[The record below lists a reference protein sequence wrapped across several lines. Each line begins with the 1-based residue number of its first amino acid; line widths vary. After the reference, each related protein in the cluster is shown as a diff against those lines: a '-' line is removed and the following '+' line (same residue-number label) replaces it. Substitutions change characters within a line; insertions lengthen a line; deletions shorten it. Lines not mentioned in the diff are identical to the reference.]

1 LPDRKPVRYGAAGSV
16 DAVTREIIR
25 GKLLATADEMGIVIA
40 RTSMSPVIYEV
51 LDFACG
57 VCDPDGELIVQTNGI
72 TLFTGTFAP
81 QVQSIK
87 GKYRGKMFPG
97 DIYMTNDPFE
107 GGTHSADIALIK
119 PVFVGDELLGFAI
132 SVAHWSE
139 VGGKVAGSLS
149 PDATEI
155 YQEGIRFP
163 GIRICHRGEL
173 QEDIVQLIAENVRL
187 PKMSLGDLNAGLAAV
202 RIADTRLREICAK
215 YGIGPVR
222 ETFHHIVSASEQ
234 LSRAAVAAL
243 PDGLYEAEDWIDG
256 DGITDERIPV
266 QVAVTI
272 EGERMTFDFT
282 GSSSQ
287 RPGPINCARGAL
299 LSAVKTV
306 FKALVEPQAPSN
318 EGWFRPV
325 RVVIPDGTVFSA
337 IKPAPT
343 GWYYEGSAHVSE
355 LVWKALAPLAPE
367 RFGVGSYMS
376 LCASYI
382 CGKDPK
388 TSETF
393 VHIEPHVGGW
403 GAGPHR
409 DGTSALIAT
418 TDGDTYNYSI
428 ELLEAKFPLLVHR
441 YALNVQ
447 DGAGAGRHRGGFG
460 AVREY
465 EILTDDAFTYASIGR
480 SIERPWGLDGGRR
493 GTVNYM
499 EIAHEGT
506 RRRSARV
513 PNTALRHGARVTI
526 VTGGGGGY
534 GDPLTR
540 PPAMVAADV
549 ADDYITKEIAREI
562 YAVVIGADGQVDE
575 GATAVL
581 RRPR

>member
-1 LPDRKPVRYGAAGSV
+1 
-16 DAVTREIIR
+16 
-25 GKLLATADEMGIVIA
+25 
-40 RTSMSPVIYEV
+40 
-51 LDFACG
+51 
-57 VCDPDGELIVQTNGI
+57 
-72 TLFTGTFAP
+72 
-81 QVQSIK
+81 
-87 GKYRGKMFPG
+87 MFPG

-107 GGTHSADIALIK
+107 GGTHSADIALIQ
-119 PVFVGDELLGFAI
+119 PVFIEDEVLGFAI

-163 GIRICHRGEL
+163 GIRIYRQGEL

-202 RIADTRLREICAK
+202 RIADTRLKEICAK
-215 YGIGPVR
+215 YGIATVR
-222 ETFHHIVSASEQ
+222 ETFHHIISASEQ
-234 LSRAAVAAL
+234 LSRQAVAAL
-243 PDGLYEAEDWIDG
+243 PDGVYEAEDWIDG

-266 QVAVTI
+266 RVKVTI
-272 EGERMTFDFT
+272 EGDWMTFDFT
-282 GSSSQ
+282 GSSPQ
-287 RPGPINCARGAL
+287 CRGPINCARGAL
-299 LSAVKTV
+299 LSSVKTV
-306 FKALVEPQAPSN
+306 FKALVDPGAPSN

-337 IKPAPT
+337 VKPAPT
-343 GWYYEGSAHVSE
+343 GWYYEGSAQASE

-367 RFGVGSYMS
+367 RFGAGSYMS

-382 CGKDPK
+382 CGKDPR
-388 TSETF
+388 TGETF
-393 VHIEPHVGGW
+393 VHIEPHDGGW

-441 YALNVQ
+441 YALNVE
-447 DGAGAGRHRGGFG
+447 DGAGAGRCRGGFG
-460 AVREY
+460 VVREY

-480 SIERPWGLDGGRR
+480 SVERPWGLDGGRP

-499 EIAHEGT
+499 EIVQNGA

-513 PNTALRHGARVTI
+513 PNTALRRGDRVRI

-540 PPAMVAADV
+540 APAMVAADV
-549 ADDYITKEIAREI
+549 ADGYITPDVAREE
-562 YAVVIGADGQVDE
+562 YGVVIGADCRGDE
-575 GATAVL
+575 GATAAL
-581 RRPR
+581 RGMR

>member
-1 LPDRKPVRYGAAGSV
+1 VTGCSALRYRSRTGA
-16 DAVTREIIR
+16 
-25 GKLLATADEMGIVIA
+25 
-40 RTSMSPVIYEV
+40 
-51 LDFACG
+51 
-57 VCDPDGELIVQTNGI
+57 
-72 TLFTGTFAP
+72 
-81 QVQSIK
+81 
-87 GKYRGKMFPG
+87 
-97 DIYMTNDPFE
+97 
-107 GGTHSADIALIK
+107 
-119 PVFVGDELLGFAI
+119 
-132 SVAHWSE
+132 

-163 GIRICHRGEL
+163 GIRIYHRGEL

-202 RIADTRLREICAK
+202 RIADTRLQEICAK
-215 YGIGPVR
+215 YGIGTLR
-222 ETFHHIVSASEQ
+222 ETFHHIISASEQ
-234 LSRAAVAAL
+234 VSRAAVAGL
-243 PDGLYEAEDWIDG
+243 PDGVYEAQDWIDG

-266 QVAVTI
+266 RVKVTI
-272 EGERMTFDFT
+272 LGERMTFDFT
-282 GSSSQ
+282 GSSAQ

-306 FKALVEPQAPSN
+306 FKALVDPQAPSN

-367 RFGVGSYMS
+367 RFGAGSYMS

-388 TSETF
+388 TGETF

-403 GAGPHR
+403 GAGPDR

-441 YALNVQ
+441 YALNVENGT
-447 DGAGAGRHRGGFG
+447 GAGERRGGFG

-480 SIERPWGLDGGRR
+480 SIERPWGLDGGGP
-493 GTVNYM
+493 GTINYM
-499 EIAHEGT
+499 EISHGGE
-506 RRRSARV
+506 RRRCARV
-513 PNTALRHGARVTI
+513 PNTPLRRGDRVTI

-534 GDPLTR
+534 GNPFTR
-540 PPAMVAADV
+540 APVMVAADV
-549 ADDYITKEIAREI
+549 ADGYITPDVASEVYGVA
-562 YAVVIGADGQVDE
+562 IGANGGIDE
-575 GATAVL
+575 VTTAAL
-581 RRPR
+581 RSRR